1 VLHVFEPLARP
12 VAGGRFHRSPAVPV
26 AFAVML
32 GIVSDRLLELD
43 AATWLFLS
51 AIMATGAISSF
62 AWRARV
68 ASVVLL
74 LLGCASLAGAWHHQ
88 RWSCLEERDVSA
100 WSTEPG
106 RPVRLR
112 AKLVQSP
119 LILKAPGTEQTP
131 WRAAERTVSVVEC
144 RALMNGGLADQ
155 TVSGLARLSIDG
167 RCDMLAI
174 GDIVEV
180 IGELVLPS
188 SPSNPGEFDAGR
200 WLRTQGL
207 RCIVAVESVEAVRV
221 IGRERTL
228 LDQFTVFRSKCRRR
242 AENLIARQ
250 LSPRTAAVAQSLL
263 LGSRVDL
270 DQDLRRA
277 FAESGTLHV
286 LAISGMNVGLLWSWL
301 WMICR
306 GLRCSSTLS
315 LIAVLGLLPAYAI
328 LTDAN
333 PPVVRATIV
342 AVVLAYGQLAGRGG
356 SAWNSLA
363 LAALFVLA
371 WNPSDLFNSG
381 AQLSFLAVIAIL
393 ITLSFLRP
401 LRGALIIADEPLS
414 GSPRWRIGLAWLVR
428 KICES
433 YAMGAAIWIVTSPLI
448 ASEFHLVSPIGFVL
462 NVLLSPLIVVMFWFG
477 YSFLLLGLISPLLFG
492 WLGTPFDLT
501 LGWFL
506 SAVEAAARVD
516 LGHVYVSSP
525 PTWWLIG
532 FYVLT
537 LACAMVDRWRGRLHW
552 SPRGCLG
559 WIVLGLALA
568 WWLPARGGL
577 TCTVVSVG
585 HGLSVLVEC
594 PNGRTLLY
602 DAGGMLGGSRVART
616 VEGVLWSAGGMRL
629 DALVVS
635 HADADHCNAIPELTE
650 VLPTGTLFVHRTFL
664 DWSQPPVAAALDKAT
679 TAGMSIRLIAA
690 GQSLSLDPGVS
701 IRVLHPASDFHATE
715 DNPNS
720 VVLCIEFS
728 GRRIVLTGDLEREG
742 LERLLH
748 SPHIDADVLLAPHH
762 GSLKANP
769 PDLARW
775 ATPEWVIASSSD
787 RAVAERLASRY
798 GPETCVLSTAQHGA
812 VRCHITPEG
821 ELHVEPFRTQ
831 RR

>member
-1 VLHVFEPLARP
+1 MLHVFEPIARP

-32 GIVSDRLLELD
+32 GIVLDRLTELD
-43 AATWLFLS
+43 AATWLFVS
-51 AIMATGAISSF
+51 AILVTGAASSF
-62 AWRARV
+62 AFRGRLV
-68 ASVVLL
+68 SVVLL
-74 LLGCASLAGAWHHQ
+74 LLGCASLGAAWHHV
-88 RWSCLEERDVSA
+88 RWSSVDENDVSA
-100 WSTEPG
+100 WATEPG
-106 RPVRLR
+106 QHVRLR

-119 LILKAPGTEQTP
+119 LMIKVLGAKQTP
-131 WRAAERTVSVVEC
+131 WRPAERTVSMVEC
-144 RALMNGGLADQ
+144 RELLNEGLAPQ
-155 TVSGLARLSIDG
+155 AVTGFARLSIDG
-167 RCDMLAI
+167 RRAELAI
-174 GDIVEV
+174 GDIIEI
-180 IGELVLPS
+180 IGELVRPA
-188 SPSNPGEFDAGR
+188 SPANPGEFDAGR
-200 WLRTQGL
+200 WLRAQGL
-207 RCIVAVESVEAVRV
+207 HCLVAAESVAAVRV
-221 IGRERTL
+221 VDRERTL
-228 LDQFTVFRSKCRRR
+228 FDQFAVFRSKCRRR

-286 LAISGMNVGLLWSWL
+286 LAISGMNVGLLWGWL
-301 WMICR
+301 WLICR
-306 GLRCSSTLS
+306 GLRRSATFS
-315 LIAVLGLLPAYAI
+315 LIAVLGLLPAYAV

-342 AVVLAYGQLAGRGG
+342 AVVLAFGQLAGRSG

-393 ITLSFLRP
+393 IVLSFLRP
-401 LRGALIIADEPLS
+401 FRCALAEMDGPLS
-414 GSPRWRIGLAWLVR
+414 GSPGWRVGLTWLVH
-428 KICES
+428 KIGES

-462 NVLLSPLIVVMFWFG
+462 NVLLSPLIVAMFWFG
-477 YSFLLLGLISPLLFG
+477 YSFLLLGLVSPLLFG
-492 WLGTPFDLT
+492 WLGMPFDLT

-525 PTWWLIG
+525 PLWWLIG

-537 LACAMVDRWRGRLHW
+537 LSCAVIDRWRGRLSL
-552 SPRGCLG
+552 SPRASLT
-559 WIVLGLALA
+559 WIVFGLALA
-568 WWLPARGGL
+568 WWMPARGGL

-602 DAGGMLGGSRVART
+602 DAGGMLGGNRVART
-616 VEGVLWSAGGMRL
+616 VEGVLWSEGGTRL

-635 HADADHCNAIPELTE
+635 HADADHCNAIPELIE
-650 VLPTGTLFVHRTFL
+650 VLPAGTLLVHRTFL
-664 DWSQPPVAAALDKAT
+664 DWSQSPVAAALNKASA
-679 TAGMSIRLIAA
+679 AGMSIRLIAA
-690 GQSLSLDPGVS
+690 GQSLSLDPSVTL
-701 IRVLHPASDFHATE
+701 RVLHPAPDFHARQ

-720 VVLCIEFS
+720 IVLCIEYS

-742 LERLLH
+742 LERLLR
-748 SPHIDADVLLAPHH
+748 SPRVDTDVLLAPHH

-775 ATPEWVIASSSD
+775 ATPEWVIASASD
-787 RAVAERLASRY
+787 RAVEQRLASRY
-798 GPETCVLSTAQHGA
+798 GPETHVLSTAQRGA

-821 ELHVEPFRTQ
+821 ELHVEPFRK
-831 RR
+831 R